1 MVSFSSYLRKDRIL
15 WSLLMLAHHRKPVCF
30 SFISIDLPIWSTLET
45 SATLY
50 QKDKNQFHVLLSE
63 LSLPQSLEERQEN
76 IWGTDR
82 PNNANQGLL
91 WLEISPSRV
100 IMTMQ
105 GNSKLNYRH
114 FWERGV
120 YGVSRYWLNGSQPG
134 IQSSLR
140 LRNFTRNLK
149 VEGHPLPKS
158 LRIEYE
164 LWSSQLQLGQY
175 VLHLEIQH

>member
-1 MVSFSSYLRKDRIL
+1 
-15 WSLLMLAHHRKPVCF
+15 MLAHHRKPVCL
-30 SFISIDLPIWSTLET
+30 SFLSIDLPIWLTLET

-50 QKDKNQFHVLLSE
+50 QKDKNQFHVLLNDFS
-63 LSLPQSLEERQEN
+63 SPQSVEEREGIIQETN
-76 IWGTDR
+76 R
-82 PNNANQGLL
+82 PNNSNQGLL

-114 FWERGV
+114 FWERGI
-120 YGVSRYWLNGSQPG
+120 YGVSRYWLNESQSE
-134 IQSSLR
+134 IQGSLR

-149 VEGHPLPKS
+149 VEGYPLPKS